1 MRVTA
6 RSYVCVA
13 ILNAF
18 AGVGGVDAQN
28 LPAAASSG
36 SSCAGLLADESR
48 PATADRAAP
57 TPTDTLAQRDTSAA
71 RRSTGV
77 RGDTA
82 SASIGGATTGDP
94 DIILRAAVQANE
106 VRFAAQPRVRVRL
119 CWGGDTLRVVQR
131 ENLPSP
137 VVAGT
142 TYRNVYVAVELLGRL
157 NAECLVDR
165 ISGTRNPASRAP
177 SDTVGGVGA
186 CTFLGASAAT
196 GRQPSQPPRP

>member
-1 MRVTA
+1 MRVTC
-6 RSYVCVA
+6 RSYVFVGMTVY
-13 ILNAF
+13 AF
-18 AGVGGVDAQN
+18 AGAGMVDAQN
-28 LPAAASSG
+28 LPASASSG
-36 SSCAGLLADESR
+36 SSCAGLLADSR
-48 PATADRAAP
+48 PAAQP
-57 TPTDTLAQRDTSAA
+57 TRSATDTAAQRDTSAA
-71 RRSTGV
+71 NRGTAA

-82 SASIGGATTGDP
+82 RASIGGAATGEP

-106 VRFAAQPRVRVRL
+106 VRFASQPRVRVRL

-165 ISGTRNPASRAP
+165 IAGTRNPAIRAP
-177 SDTVGGVGA
+177 ADTAAGVGA

>member
-6 RSYVCVA
+6 RSYVCVAA

-36 SSCAGLLADESR
+36 SSCARLLADESR
-48 PATADRAAP
+48 PAATA
-57 TPTDTLAQRDTSAA
+57 TPATDTSAQRDTSAA
-71 RRSTGV
+71 RRSTAA